1 MAPKSFLLT
10 DAVSDYLLAHQDSLD
25 EIEQSLIETT
35 KALGGVSGM
44 QIAPEQG
51 RFMQLFASLLG
62 AKRAVEV
69 GTFTGY
75 SALQLVRGMGEG
87 SHLLCCD
94 VSEEW
99 TAIGRTHWER
109 AGIADQITLV
119 IAPATETLA
128 ALPLEPT
135 FDLAFIDADKP
146 GYHDYY
152 EAIVPRLAPNG
163 VLLID
168 NVLWHGAVTDPADTN
183 ESTEIIRRFNDHVS
197 ADPRTESTIL
207 PIGDGLTMVRH
218 KR

>member
-10 DAVSDYLLAHQDSLD
+10 DAVSDYLLAHQDPLD

-69 GTFTGY
+69 GSFTGY

-99 TAIGRTHWER
+99 TALGR
-109 AGIADQITLV
+109 TLV

-183 ESTEIIRRFNDHVS
+183 ESTEIIRRFNDHVA

-207 PIGDGLTMVRH
+207 PIGDGLTMVR
-218 KR
+218 RTR

>member
-10 DAVSDYLLAHQDSLD
+10 DAVSDYLLAHQDPLD

-109 AGIADQITLV
+109 AGIADQIT
-119 IAPATETLA
+119 
-128 ALPLEPT
+128 
-135 FDLAFIDADKP
+135 
-146 GYHDYY
+146 
-152 EAIVPRLAPNG
+152 
-163 VLLID
+163 
-168 NVLWHGAVTDPADTN
+168 
-183 ESTEIIRRFNDHVS
+183 
-197 ADPRTESTIL
+197 
-207 PIGDGLTMVRH
+207 
-218 KR
+218 